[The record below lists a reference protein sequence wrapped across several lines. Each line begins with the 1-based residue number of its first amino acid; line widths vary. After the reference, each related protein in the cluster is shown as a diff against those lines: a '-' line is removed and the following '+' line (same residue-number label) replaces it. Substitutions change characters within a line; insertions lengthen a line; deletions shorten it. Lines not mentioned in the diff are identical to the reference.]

1 MQNLVEVRTDI
12 AAVTTYDDDG
22 NLLQCWTAGL
32 KLKPS
37 YMTNLSYE
45 AYREGAE
52 GSLNISR
59 PHVESIFINQYPW
72 VVTIYEDVEDGRG
85 EIRHLALDI
94 RFSNIA
100 NYIDEVGIGQRGYCF
115 LTELDGNIVYHPQQ
129 QLINAGLREEYTE
142 NLEEDGTHIS
152 ADAIYTIHTMEH
164 SGWRIVGVCYV
175 DEMITAQVKSA
186 VYRLLAMLLVIL
198 MVTSVLGWI
207 LSRLFSSPAE
217 KLAKA
222 MEDFEKDAEN
232 FEYSIRGGTSEIT
245 TLSESFGHMVLR
257 IQSLMEK
264 VRQEEIQSEK
274 DRAESASG
282 TDQSAFP
289 L

>member
-1 MQNLVEVRTDI
+1 LPTCAHSLFTHLLVYASPPIPDPHSFPTRRSSD
-12 AAVTTYDDDG
+12 
-22 NLLQCWTAGL
+22 L
-32 KLKPS
+32 
-37 YMTNLSYE
+37 
-45 AYREGAE
+45 

-115 LTELDGNIVYHPQQ
+115 LTDLDGNNVYHPQQ

-175 DEMITAQVKSA
+175 DEMITAQVKS
-186 VYRLLAMLLVIL
+186 
-198 MVTSVLGWI
+198 
-207 LSRLFSSPAE
+207 
-217 KLAKA
+217 
-222 MEDFEKDAEN
+222 
-232 FEYSIRGGTSEIT
+232 
-245 TLSESFGHMVLR
+245 
-257 IQSLMEK
+257 
-264 VRQEEIQSEK
+264 
-274 DRAESASG
+274 
-282 TDQSAFP
+282 
-289 L
+289 